1 MTGGTT
7 TGIAEDLSDVA
18 GIKFGD
24 SPSVDAFHRFRVG
37 NPFSVFDNKNI
48 FNTNPESWNEDTV
61 GVGASI
67 AHLPNE
73 SSIALTVGTVSGES
87 AIRQTRRYFPYAPA
101 KSQLITQ
108 TGVLGA
114 SKENVTKRIGY
125 FDDDNGLFFEEDGTN
140 LKVVIRT
147 STSGSPSD
155 SSVNQADWNLDK
167 MDGNGISGIVLDITK
182 SQIFIIDFQWLG
194 TGRVRFGFD
203 IADQIR
209 YVHEVN
215 HANILDKV
223 YMTTPSL
230 PVRYEIRNTGIAASA
245 TTLKETCCAVISEG
259 GAALPG
265 FEFSVSNGINSR
277 AITGRTPILA
287 VRLLNSFNGKDNRKT
302 LKVVLTDLFADTNNT
317 FFEMAH
323 LNDPSAITATWTPVT
338 TLSAAEF
345 STDISIVTGNDE
357 HVIKSTYAPV
367 LTGNRA
373 SNQPIDLDVINLHAL
388 ISQNRASNNS
398 QIFAIFATSFMGTA
412 DVSSSISWV
421 ELD

>member
-1 MTGGTT
+1 MSGGTT
-7 TGIAEDLSDVA
+7 TGIAEDFSDVS

-24 SPSVDAFHRFRVG
+24 SASVDAFHRLRVG

-48 FNTNPESWNEDTV
+48 FSTNPESWNEDTV

-73 SSIALTVGTVSGES
+73 SSVALTVGTVSGES

-114 SKENVTKRIGY
+114 SKANVTKRIGY
-125 FDDDNGLFFEEDGTN
+125 FDDDNGLFFEEDGVN

-155 SSVNQADWNLDK
+155 SFVNQADWNLDK
-167 MDGNGISGIVLDITK
+167 MDGNGISGIMLDITK
-182 SQIFIIDFQWLG
+182 IQIFIIDFQWLG

-203 IADQIR
+203 IDDKIR
-209 YVHEVN
+209 YVHEAN
-215 HANILDKV
+215 HANTIDKV
-223 YMTTPSL
+223 YMTTPTL
-230 PVRYEIRNTGIAASA
+230 PIRYEIINTGIAASS

-259 GAALPG
+259 GTVLPG

-302 LKVVLTDLFADTNNT
+302 LKFVLTDVFANNNNA
-317 FFEMAH
+317 FFEIVH

-338 TLSAAEF
+338 PESAAEF
-345 STDISIVTGNDE
+345 STDISAITGNDE
-357 HVIKSTYAPV
+357 HVMKSTYVAV

-373 SNQPIDLDVINLHAL
+373 SNQPIDLGAINLHAL

-398 QIFAIFATSFMGTA
+398 QIFAIFATSFMGTS
-412 DVSSSISWV
+412 DVTASLSWV
-421 ELD
+421 EFD